1 MDKIARQIGEIENFD
16 RVKQRVKLFY
26 EAIPFLEEISFLN
39 LILSNLTSYIRKYS
53 DIILRELE

>member
-1 MDKIARQIGEIENFD
+1 MDKIARQLGEIRNFD

-39 LILSNLTSYIRKYS
+39 LILSNLTSYIRKHS
-53 DIILRELE
+53 GILFREN

>member
-1 MDKIARQIGEIENFD
+1 M
-16 RVKQRVKLFY
+16 KQRVKLFY